1 MKKISDA
8 IMVSIVP
15 GCEFWR
21 NVESVAMLGGIPLA
35 LRVGAS
41 SDIVAWSLPDVNGRS
56 FDFLMKRKN
65 CSFHCSCWAV
75 GATHSCQES
84 NLAR

>member
-15 GCEFWR
+15 GSGFQR

-35 LRVGAS
+35 LRVGGS
-41 SDIVAWSLPDVNGRS
+41 SDIVA
-56 FDFLMKRKN
+56 
-65 CSFHCSCWAV
+65 
-75 GATHSCQES
+75 
-84 NLAR
+84 